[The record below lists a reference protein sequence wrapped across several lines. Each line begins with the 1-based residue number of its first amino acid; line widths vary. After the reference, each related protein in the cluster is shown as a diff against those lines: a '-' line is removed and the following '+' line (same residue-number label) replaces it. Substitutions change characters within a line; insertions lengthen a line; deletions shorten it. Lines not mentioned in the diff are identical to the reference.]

1 MSKDKQTFS
10 NSFIHKT
17 PQQVTEQIKL
27 EEKKQQRENQ
37 LSYLESLKP
46 FTFLSEDLKKTTDRF
61 FNVNSENTLKQI
73 IKLEQPIERKALLE
87 QLEVS
92 DPLVIIDGKISID
105 NNKLINLITSQAAM
119 LVQNTVEKVTSSNLM
134 SHNSVGGGGAVGIKT
149 VDSNGNKKSILRSVN
164 DLIIKGD
171 GVTVTQKGKN
181 VEINI
186 PGASVLASDP
196 TIDFARE
203 STMLS
208 LLQYINNINATV
220 NSLVG
225 VVVPLNYPDGIG
237 LTGGYWS
244 TI

>member
-1 MSKDKQTFS
+1 MSKEKQTFS
-10 NSFIHKT
+10 DSFIHKT
-17 PQQVTEQIKL
+17 PQQVTEKIKL

-46 FTFLSEDLKKTTDRF
+46 LTFLSEDLKKTTDRF

-92 DPLVIIDGKISID
+92 DPLVLVNGKITID
-105 NNKLINLITSQAAM
+105 NNKLINLITSQAAT

-134 SHNSVGGGGAVGIKT
+134 SHNSVGGGGGLGIKT
-149 VDSNGNKKSILRSVN
+149 VDFNGNKKSILKSVN

-186 PGASVLASDP
+186 PGASVLATDP

-203 STMLS
+203 STTLS
-208 LLQYINNINATV
+208 MMQSLASITETV

-225 VVVPLNYPDGIG
+225 VILPTSYPDGIG
-237 LTGGYWS
+237 GS
-244 TI
+244 TSQWTAM

>member
-17 PQQVTEQIKL
+17 PQEVTKQIKL

-46 FTFLSEDLKKTTDRF
+46 LTFLSEDLKKTTDRF

-92 DPLVIIDGKISID
+92 DPLVIIDGKITID

-149 VDSNGNKKSILRSVN
+149 VDFNGNKKSILRSVN

-171 GVTVTQKGKN
+171 GVTVTQRGKN

-186 PGASVLASDP
+186 PGVSVLASDP

-203 STMLS
+203 STTISMMQS
-208 LLQYINNINATV
+208 LASLTETV
-220 NSLVG
+220 DSIVG
-225 VVVPLNYPDGIG
+225 VILPTSYPDGIG
-237 LTGGYWS
+237 GS
-244 TI
+244 TSDWTEM